1 MHSTKLPPDGP
12 ICTGDHLGHQPTV
25 SVIIPTYNSCKFIG
39 EALASVYSQTVPVFE
54 IIVVDDGSTD
64 DTSQVLRTMTDPR
77 IKHLTIPHS
86 GISVARNTG
95 IQAASGEVIAFLD
108 SDDRWRSHKLERQ
121 LTVLVSEPEVGVVF
135 SDFIRFNEDGFL
147 PNQFSFMPELSSL
160 RTRPSS
166 RGEGHVVLPDA
177 FCQLVNFGEIPGY
190 TQTLLIRRVAIDGV
204 LFPPNLRVCEDLY
217 FSMRVYEKTQ
227 VAFIDEPLVEVR
239 RHTTNVS
246 RPGVEMAFHKLKAL
260 ETLLRD
266 VELPDHRKA
275 VRIRIGK
282 QLLAIGYSYFW
293 QRSPAQAARYYLR
306 AARYPEC
313 RSNALA
319 HLVALPVLLFLKR
332 RNGND

>member
-1 MHSTKLPPDGP
+1 
-12 ICTGDHLGHQPTV
+12 V
-25 SVIIPTYNSCKFIG
+25 SVIIPTYNSGRFIG
-39 EALASVYSQTVPVFE
+39 EALASIFAQTVPVSE

-64 DTSQVLRTMTDPR
+64 DTPRVLRTMTDPR

-108 SDDRWRSHKLERQ
+108 SDDRWRPEKLERQ
-121 LTVLVSEPEVGVVF
+121 LAVLLSEPEVGVVF
-135 SDFIRFNEDGFL
+135 SDFIRFNENGFL
-147 PNQFSFMPELSSL
+147 PNQFSFMPELSTL

-190 TQTLLIRRVAIDGV
+190 TQTLLIRRVAVAGV
-204 LFPPNLRVCEDLY
+204 LFPPDLRVCEDLY

-227 VAFIDEPLVEVR
+227 VAFVGEPLVEVR
-239 RHTTNVS
+239 RHSTNVS

-260 ETLLRD
+260 ETLMKD
-266 VELPDHRKA
+266 VQLPDHREA
-275 VRIRIGK
+275 VRVRVGR
-282 QLLAIGYSYFW
+282 QLLAIGYHYFW

-306 AARYPEC
+306 AARYPGC

-319 HLVALPVLLFLKR
+319 HLLALPVSPFLKR
-332 RNGND
+332 RNDND